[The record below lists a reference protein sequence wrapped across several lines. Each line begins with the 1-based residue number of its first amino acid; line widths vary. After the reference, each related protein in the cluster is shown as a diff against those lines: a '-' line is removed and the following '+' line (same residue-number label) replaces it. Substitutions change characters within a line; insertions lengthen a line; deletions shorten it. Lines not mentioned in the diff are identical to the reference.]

1 LCVVPPAGSV
11 RHQRDLPDLRSASN
25 AALIARS
32 QSGVMA
38 AIGDDA
44 QIDSSRAVTTQASR
58 PEWDE
63 LVASLGGQP
72 FQSWAWG
79 ELKSH
84 FGWRPYRV
92 TAGSGRATAQLLIR
106 PYRGLAVAYVPRG
119 PVFSGETSVDEQ
131 LVKDIIQVARS
142 QRAAFLRV
150 EPDVLEGDSGADSLR
165 SSLGKLGFRT
175 SDRTLQPHSTI
186 RLDLTPAEDQLMAA
200 FSKGHRADIR
210 RAERDGVVIRVGTPE
225 ADADVLHQ
233 MLVATNTRKSFGFHS
248 ASYYRQLL
256 RDFGDAARIQVAELD
271 GKPIG
276 ASLVL
281 AFGRHGTYL
290 AAGSNAA
297 GLEHRAAHLLQWH
310 AIRWARERGAL
321 TWDLWGIADARGR
334 YELASAQKSMKD
346 TDLATLEAA
355 ARSDPLDGVY
365 RFKKGWGGEVVRTVP
380 AFDRVFIAP
389 AYWYWQWRRGEA

>member
-1 LCVVPPAGSV
+1 MTATADKSK
-11 RHQRDLPDLRSASN
+11 
-25 AALIARS
+25 
-32 QSGVMA
+32 
-38 AIGDDA
+38 
-44 QIDSSRAVTTQASR
+44 IDSSRSVTSQASR
-58 PEWDE
+58 QQWDE
-63 LVASLGGQP
+63 LVADLGGQP

-84 FGWRPYRV
+84 FGWHPYRI
-92 TAGSGRATAQLLIR
+92 TGGDGRAAAQVLIR

-119 PVFSGETSVDEQ
+119 PVFSGDASVDERLVNDAIQ
-131 LVKDIIQVARS
+131 LAHSK
-142 QRAAFLRV
+142 RAAFLRL
-150 EPDVLEGDSGADSLR
+150 EPDVLESDGAANALRDSMR
-165 SSLGKLGFRT
+165 RLGFKT

-186 RLDLTPAEDQLMAA
+186 RLDLSPSEDELMAS

-210 RAERDGVVIRVGTPE
+210 RAERDGVVVRVGAPE
-225 ADADVLHQ
+225 ADSEVLHQ
-233 MLVATNTRKSFGFHS
+233 MLIATNARKSFGFHS
-248 ASYYRQLL
+248 AAYYRRLL
-256 RDFGDAARIQVAELD
+256 NAFGDAARIQVAEID

-276 ASLVL
+276 ASLIL

-310 AIRWARERGAL
+310 AIRWAKERGAL

-334 YELASAQKSMKD
+334 YELAAAAKSMD
-346 TDLATLEAA
+346 DADLAKLEAA
-355 ARSDPLDGVY
+355 AKRDPLDGVY
-365 RFKKGWGGEVVRTVP
+365 RFKKGWGGQVVRTVP